1 MEVTVIEKE
10 EALRRAGLFDMFT
23 VEDNVRYAKHL
34 FNTKH
39 NRMTK
44 EICSIIG
51 CYRTDEP
58 VETIKAYFEQFAK
71 NAYDLTLNGVPN
83 GSATSHLLDIFAE
96 LLKDESSN
104 SPAGSII
111 DAILAK
117 LEYMLLHLSGNIG
130 NLPIDVDNLMEDWD
144 EVKLVLRNHGI
155 DGYILTELDRLSY
168 SILTSFHSKTMKVEI
183 NELENSKACIFS
195 VHYSVPLIYYTAFSL
210 RKYSKPGVM
219 IFKPGSHV
227 DYPVLA
233 SIANEF
239 GTAYFKLF
247 NDNPNR
253 IDGCVS
259 VFVNKITSDITLY
272 I

>member
-1 MEVTVIEKE
+1 MEISVIEKE
-10 EALRRAGLFDMFT
+10 EATRRAGLFDMFT

-34 FNTKH
+34 FSTKH

-51 CYRTDEP
+51 CYRTSEP
-58 VETIKAYFEQFAK
+58 TETISKNFEAFANKAYE
-71 NAYDLTLNGVPN
+71 LTLNGVPN
-83 GSATSHLLDIFAE
+83 GSATAHLLDVFTE
-96 LLKDESSN
+96 LLKDEPVTSI
-104 SPAGSII
+104 GSCII
-111 DAILAK
+111 NAILAK
-117 LEYMLLHLSGNIG
+117 LEYMLLHISGNIG
-130 NLPIDVDNLMEDWD
+130 NLPIEVDNLMEDWE
-144 EVKLVLRNHGI
+144 EVKLVLRNNGI
-155 DGYILTELDRLSY
+155 DGYVLTELDRLSY
-168 SILTSFHSKTMKVEI
+168 SILTSFNSQTMKVEI

-195 VHYSVPLIYYTAFSL
+195 VLYSVPLIYYTAFSL
-210 RKYSKPGVM
+210 RKYSKPGV
-219 IFKPGSHV
+219 ITFRPGSHV